1 MKSIIFKF
9 ILGSVLLG
17 GAAAGYFVYDIYRF
31 SQTHI
36 NVQADGLEFE
46 VKSGDTLKKVSRLL
60 HQSDVIDQ
68 PRYLELIARIK
79 GKASHIKVGEYH
91 FKPNITV
98 EQLLDKLVKGE
109 VIQYSATI
117 IEGWTFKEM
126 MQALAKHNKLRHT
139 LEGKSGKEIMAL
151 LGKPDVH
158 PEGWFLPD
166 TYSFTKG
173 TTDLEFLKRAHKAM
187 EQTLSSLWPQRQ
199 EKLPLKTSYEALIL
213 ASIVEKETGVEHERP
228 AIAGVFIR
236 RLNKRMR
243 LQTDPTV
250 IYGMGDKFKGNIRRK
265 DLKTDTPYNTYT
277 RRGLPPTPI
286 ALPGKDAIYAALN
299 PDDSNNLYFVSR
311 GDGSHVFSS
320 NLRDHNNAVI
330 KYQLK
335 GRYRPFSS
343 MPRSKKQ
350 TAKN

>member
-1 MKSIIFKF
+1 MKSVIFKF

-31 SQTHI
+31 SQMPI
-36 NVQADGLEFE
+36 NVDVDGFEFE
-46 VKSGDTLKKVSRLL
+46 VQSGDTLKKVSRSLY
-60 HQSDVIDQ
+60 QSNVINR
-68 PRYLELIARIK
+68 PRYLEVIARVK
-79 GKASHIKVGEYH
+79 GKASHIKTGEYH
-91 FKPNITV
+91 FQSGITV
-98 EQLLDKLVKGE
+98 ESLLDKLVKGE

-117 IEGWTFKEM
+117 IEGWSFNEM
-126 MQALAKHNKLRHT
+126 MSALAKHEKLRHT
-139 LEGKSGKEIMAL
+139 LKDKSGKEVMTL
-151 LGKPDVH
+151 LGKPGVH

-187 EQTLSSLWPQRQ
+187 EQTLASAWEKRQ
-199 EKLPLKTSYEALIL
+199 QSLPLKTSYEALIL
-213 ASIVEKETGVEHERP
+213 ASIVEKETGVESERP

-250 IYGMGDKFKGNIRRK
+250 IYGMGDNYKGNIRRK

-277 RRGLPPTPI
+277 RSGLPPTPI

-299 PDDSNNLYFVSR
+299 PDDSKNLYFVSR